1 MLDSIT
7 SSSIGLMKIGS
18 SVGIVSG
25 YNILIKVYNRFIKE
39 IDDFKPAGKSREYVD
54 SFKDSMDKLRLP
66 LIKKSYEFQEEA
78 KSKILSNNLLTEDNY
93 KLLISPKMNL
103 LNLKYYPL
111 RDGILMDRRG
121 RN

>member
-39 IDDFKPAGKSREYVD
+39 IDEFKPTGNLGNID

-78 KSKILSNNLLTEDNY
+78 KSKILSNNFF
-93 KLLISPKMNL
+93 
-103 LNLKYYPL
+103 L
-111 RDGILMDRRG
+111 RITINFLSLQ
-121 RN
+121 NEPS